1 MKSYDYANRQGV
13 EKISWERFGTMTR
26 ELVEQLAKE
35 KVDVV
40 IGIAR
45 GGLIPATA
53 VAAAL
58 RCEMFPIRL
67 TRRMHDEIVH
77 STPVVLLDVAIQ
89 VANRKCAVV
98 IDEIA
103 DTGQTLTRAVQLVSR
118 RGVPRVLTATLASH
132 SWSDPRPNYTA
143 LESDALVVFPWDE
156 NVYINGKWQTH
167 PEIENAI
174 QLQRNLNEFLPESS

>member
-13 EKISWERFGTMTR
+13 EKISWERFGQMTR
-26 ELVEQLAKE
+26 ALVEQLAQE

-53 VAAAL
+53 IAAAL

-98 IDEIA
+98 VDEIA
-103 DTGQTLTRAVQLVSR
+103 DTGQTLTRAVQLVRR
-118 RGVPRVLTATLASH
+118 RGVPRVLTATLAAH
-132 SWSDPRPNYTA
+132 SWSDPKPDFAA
-143 LESDALVVFPWDE
+143 LTSDALLIFPWDE
-156 NVYINGKWQTH
+156 EVYINGEWQTH
-167 PEIENAI
+167 PELEQA
-174 QLQRNLNEFLPESS
+174 LQTQSNL

>member
-1 MKSYDYANRQGV
+1 MKSYDYASRKGV
-13 EKISWERFGTMTR
+13 ERINWEEFGKMTR
-26 ELVEQLAKE
+26 RLVEILAQE

-67 TRRMHDEIVH
+67 TRRMNDEIVH

-103 DTGQTLTRAVQLVSR
+103 DTGQTLRRAVQLVSR

-132 SWSDPRPNYTA
+132 SWASPKPDFTA
-143 LESDALVVFPWDE
+143 LESDALIIFPWDE
-156 NVYINGKWQTH
+156 QVYMGEKWQTH
-167 PEIENAI
+167 PEIEKALEMQEN
-174 QLQRNLNEFLPESS
+174 LQ

>member
-1 MKSYDYANRQGV
+1 
-13 EKISWERFGTMTR
+13 MTR
-26 ELVEQLAKE
+26 QLVEQLARE

-53 VAAAL
+53 IAAAL

-67 TRRMHDEIVH
+67 TRRMHDEVVH

-89 VANRKCAVV
+89 VANRKCAAV

-118 RGVPRVLTATLASH
+118 RGVPRILTATLASH
-132 SWSDPRPNYTA
+132 SWSEPRPDYTA
-143 LESDALVVFPWDE
+143 IETDALVIFPWDE
-156 NVYINGKWQTH
+156 QVYMNGQWQTH
-167 PEIENAI
+167 PEIENALK
-174 QLQRNLNEFLPESS
+174 LQHNLQ

>member
-13 EKISWERFGTMTR
+13 QRISWEGFGEMTR
-26 ELVEQLAKE
+26 QLVEQLAQE
-35 KVDVV
+35 KVDLV

-53 VAAAL
+53 IAAAL

-67 TRRMHDEIVH
+67 TRRMHDKVVH
-77 STPVVLLDVAIQ
+77 SMPVVLLDVAIQ

-98 IDEIA
+98 VDEIA

-118 RGVPRVLTATLASH
+118 RGVPRILTATLATH
-132 SWSDPRPNYTA
+132 SWSAPRPDFFA
-143 LESDALVVFPWDE
+143 VESDALIIFPWDDQ
-156 NVYINGKWQTH
+156 VYIDGEWQTH
-167 PEIENAI
+167 PEIKKALQMQEN
-174 QLQRNLNEFLPESS
+174 LR

>member
-13 EKISWERFGTMTR
+13 EKICWDRFGQMTR
-26 ELVEQLAKE
+26 ALVEQLAQE

-53 VAAAL
+53 IAAAL

-77 STPVVLLDVAIQ
+77 QTPVVLLDVAIQ

-98 IDEIA
+98 VDEIA
-103 DTGQTLTRAVQLVSR
+103 DTGQTLTRAVQLVRR
-118 RGVPRVLTATLASH
+118 RGVPRVLTATLAAH
-132 SWSDPRPNYTA
+132 SWSDPQPDFAA
-143 LESDALVVFPWDE
+143 LTSDALLIFPWDE
-156 NVYINGKWQTH
+156 QVYINSQWQTH
-167 PEIENAI
+167 PELEKA
-174 QLQRNLNEFLPESS
+174 LQTQSNL

>member
-13 EKISWERFGTMTR
+13 ERISWERFGDLTR
-26 ELVEQLAKE
+26 HLVEQLAEE

-53 VAAAL
+53 VASAL

-67 TRRMHDEIVH
+67 TRRMHDEVVH

-118 RGVPRVLTATLASH
+118 RGVPRILTATLAAH
-132 SWSDPRPNYTA
+132 SWSDPRPDFCAIET
-143 LESDALVVFPWDE
+143 DALVIFPWDAQ
-156 NVYINGKWQTH
+156 VYINGQWQPH
-167 PEIENAI
+167 PETENALRM
-174 QLQRNLNEFLPESS
+174 QQNSQ

>member
-13 EKISWERFGTMTR
+13 EKISWERFGQMTR
-26 ELVEQLAKE
+26 GLVEQLALE

-67 TRRMHDEIVH
+67 TRRMHDKVVH

-103 DTGQTLTRAVQLVSR
+103 DTGQTLTRAVQLVKR
-118 RGVPRVLTATLASH
+118 RGVPRVLTATLAAH
-132 SWSDPRPNYTA
+132 SWSDPHPDFSA
-143 LESDALVVFPWDE
+143 LDSDALVIFPWDE
-156 NVYINGKWQTH
+156 EVYLDGQWQVH
-167 PEIENAI
+167 PEIEKA
-174 QLQRNLNEFLPESS
+174 LQMQGNLQ

>member
-13 EKISWERFGTMTR
+13 ENISWERFS
-26 ELVEQLAKE
+26 ELIRKLTEQLAHE

-40 IGIAR
+40 IGVAR

-67 TRRMHDEIVH
+67 TRRMHDRVVH

-98 IDEIA
+98 IDDIA
-103 DTGQTLTRAVQLVSR
+103 DTGQTLTRGVQLVSR
-118 RGVPRVLTATLASH
+118 RGVPRVLTATLAAH
-132 SWSDPRPNYTA
+132 SWSNPRPDFSA
-143 LESDALVVFPWDE
+143 LDTDALVIFPWDE
-156 NVYINGKWQTH
+156 KVYVDGEWRIH
-167 PEIENAI
+167 PEIENALLM
-174 QLQRNLNEFLPESS
+174 QQKS

>member
-1 MKSYDYANRQGV
+1 MKSYEYANRQGV
-13 EKISWERFGTMTR
+13 ERISWERFGELTR
-26 ELVEQLAKE
+26 GLVEVLARE

-45 GGLIPATA
+45 GGLIPAAA
-53 VAAAL
+53 VATAL

-103 DTGQTLTRAVQLVSR
+103 DSGQTLLRAVQLVSR
-118 RGVPRVLTATLASH
+118 RGVPRVLTATLAAH
-132 SWSDPRPNYTA
+132 SWANPCPDYTA
-143 LESDALVVFPWDE
+143 LKTDGLVIFPW
-156 NVYINGKWQTH
+156 NGQAYINGQWQTH
-167 PEIENAI
+167 PEIEKAL
-174 QLQRNLNEFLPESS
+174 QLQESS

>member
-1 MKSYDYANRQGV
+1 
-13 EKISWERFGTMTR
+13 MTR
-26 ELVEQLAKE
+26 QLVEQLAQE

-53 VAAAL
+53 IAAAL

-67 TRRMHDEIVH
+67 TRRMHDKVVH
-77 STPVVLLDVAIQ
+77 SMPVVLLDVAIQ

-98 IDEIA
+98 VDEIA

-118 RGVPRVLTATLASH
+118 RGVPRILTATLAAH
-132 SWSDPRPNYTA
+132 PWSDPRPDFFA
-143 LESDALVVFPWDE
+143 VESEALVIFPWDDQ
-156 NVYINGKWQTH
+156 VYVNGEWQTH
-167 PEIENAI
+167 PEIEKAL
-174 QLQRNLNEFLPESS
+174 QLQENLK

>member
-1 MKSYDYANRQGV
+1 MKSYDYSNRQGV
-13 EKISWERFGTMTR
+13 ENISWERFGELTSH
-26 ELVEQLAKE
+26 LVEKLAQE

-67 TRRMHDEIVH
+67 TRRMNDEVVH
-77 STPVVLLDVAIQ
+77 SMPVVLLDVAIQ
-89 VANRKCAVV
+89 VANRKCAVI

-103 DTGQTLTRAVQLVSR
+103 DTGQTLTRAMQLVAR
-118 RGVPRVLTATLASH
+118 RGVPRVLTATLVAH
-132 SWSDPRPNYTA
+132 TWSDPRPDFTA
-143 LESDALVVFPWDE
+143 IESDALIIFPWDAQ
-156 NVYINGKWQTH
+156 VYTDGQWQIH
-167 PEIENAI
+167 PELAEALRY
-174 QLQRNLNEFLPESS
+174 QEKSK

>member
-1 MKSYDYANRQGV
+1 MKSYDYSNRQGV
-13 EKISWERFGTMTR
+13 ENITWDRFGELTNH
-26 ELVEQLAKE
+26 LVEQLARE

-45 GGLIPATA
+45 GGLIPATV

-67 TRRMHDEIVH
+67 TRRMNDRIVH

-103 DTGQTLTRAVQLVSR
+103 DTGQTLTRAVQLVNR
-118 RGVPRVLTATLASH
+118 RGVPRILTATLVTHTWA
-132 SWSDPRPNYTA
+132 DPKPDYTA
-143 LESDALVVFPWDE
+143 IESDALIIFPWDAQ
-156 NVYINGKWQTH
+156 VYSNGEWKTH
-167 PEIENAI
+167 PEIEDAM
-174 QLQRNLNEFLPESS
+174 QYQEKLK

>member
-1 MKSYDYANRQGV
+1 MKSYDYAKRQGV
-13 EKISWERFGTMTR
+13 ERIDWTRFGQLTQQ
-26 ELVEQLAKE
+26 LVEQLANE

-67 TRRMHDEIVH
+67 TRRMHDEVVH
-77 STPVVLLDVAIQ
+77 NTPVVLLDVAIQ

-103 DTGQTLTRAVQLVSR
+103 DSGQTLLRAVQLVSR
-118 RGVPRVLTATLASH
+118 RGVPRVLTATLAAH
-132 SWSDPRPNYTA
+132 SWSDPQPDYCAMQT
-143 LESDALVVFPWDE
+143 DALVVFPWDAQ
-156 NVYINGKWQTH
+156 VYTDGKWRTH
-167 PEIENAI
+167 PEIEKALEMQQN
-174 QLQRNLNEFLPESS
+174 S

>member
-1 MKSYDYANRQGV
+1 MKSYDYANREGV
-13 EKISWERFGTMTR
+13 EKVCWERFGEMTR
-26 ELVEQLAKE
+26 TLVEKLAQE

-53 VAAAL
+53 IAAAL

-77 STPVVLLDVAIQ
+77 QTPVVLLDVAIQ

-98 IDEIA
+98 VDEIA
-103 DTGQTLTRAVQLVSR
+103 DTGQTLTRAVQLVRR
-118 RGVPRVLTATLASH
+118 RGVPRVLTATLAAH
-132 SWSDPRPNYTA
+132 SWSNPQPDFTA
-143 LESDALVVFPWDE
+143 LHSDALLIFPWDE
-156 NVYINGKWQTH
+156 KVYVDGKWQTH
-167 PEIENAI
+167 PEIEQA
-174 QLQRNLNEFLPESS
+174 LQNQSNL

>member
-13 EKISWERFGTMTR
+13 ERISWEKFGQITR
-26 ELVEQLAKE
+26 ELVEQLAEE

-45 GGLIPATA
+45 GGLIPA
-53 VAAAL
+53 AAIATAL

-67 TRRMHDEIVH
+67 TRRMHDEVVH

-103 DTGQTLTRAVQLVSR
+103 DTGQTLTRAVQLVRR
-118 RGVPRVLTATLASH
+118 RGVPRVLTATLAAH
-132 SWSDPRPNYTA
+132 SWSDPKPDFAA
-143 LESDALVVFPWDE
+143 LRSDALVIFPWDE
-156 NVYINGKWQTH
+156 HVYVNGEWKTH
-167 PEIENAI
+167 PEIEKA
-174 QLQRNLNEFLPESS
+174 LEMQRNLQ